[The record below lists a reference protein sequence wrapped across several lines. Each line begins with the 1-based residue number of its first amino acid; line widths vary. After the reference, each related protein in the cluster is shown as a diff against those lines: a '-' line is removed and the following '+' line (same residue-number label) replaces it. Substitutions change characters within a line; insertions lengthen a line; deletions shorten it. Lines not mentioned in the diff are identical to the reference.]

1 MLMLFHCQFTW
12 HPGTTM
18 PQVGARLLEE
28 AEASAAFASRIRGWY
43 VFPAE
48 GRGFLLVET
57 DDLQTLAP
65 RLSAYN
71 DLMSWHIQ
79 PVVALEYGAVIE
91 QVRGAQTVAAG

>member
-1 MLMLFHCQFTW
+1 MLMLFHCQFIW
-12 HPGTTM
+12 HIGTTM
-18 PQVGARLLEE
+18 PQVGARLLQNV
-28 AEASAAFASRIRGWY
+28 EASEAFASQIRGWY

-57 DDLQTLAP
+57 DDLQVLAS

-79 PVVALEYGAVIE
+79 PLVALEYGAVIE
-91 QVRGAQTVAAG
+91 QVRGAQAAAAD